1 MPGNRIAT
9 YPALIADEAA
19 FNALPLQTSPPPW
32 WTDISARA
40 LGPWGTSHG
49 SNYQLARTMAGILR
63 PVYDNRDGGLDP
75 DNSAGPY
82 WPNAQPYRG
91 LRKRT
96 RFGPNLLTADQAS
109 AGEFSSLS
117 GPMPLPDLNVINDSG
132 YPLSIVASGSAY
144 QGAQVYQATLP
155 NGATTFATVLLLQAA
170 AVVPRQSYSF
180 QVQARIISGN
190 SVSTQVAVLWYDN
203 LGNALGTTAGT
214 AQTLTS
220 GAGTWTQ
227 LTASGQAPAGAFSAW
242 LKVQIA
248 SGTLSGSTV
257 WQVDGLQWE
266 ASPVAS
272 PWQMPGTLGAN
283 LLPQPV
289 ATGTG
294 SIDPTKDSASN
305 YFASAAGSVAQA
317 TNLTAAPTGATTA
330 AAWTTPS
337 GTTSASP
344 LYAGVVGAGAPALDG
359 PVADCTQVAAG
370 SVYTF
375 SVYLS
380 RASSA
385 DATVQVTAGVRWF
398 DATGALIST
407 SSGSAVT
414 VAVGS
419 WVRASVANATAPAGA
434 VWGRVRFL
442 ISTPASTTA
451 TNVIYA
457 TGWQLEL
464 AASASAWS
472 DPGPTY
478 FAWSGFFEQFPM
490 SWRLSG
496 TWGELDAVGVDA
508 LAGLAQYTVLD
519 PLAEEMLV
527 DNPNFLYAMDDPA
540 GSAGCADK
548 TGNRIAAPIENSPFG
563 AGSLTLGNSITA
575 SSPSGLMIGSTGA
588 VATFN
593 NNPSETGSLQFPETF
608 VSIHKTTASPG
619 PPPNGSWTRIVHFRS
634 AAAPG
639 SNAAYI
645 LWNAIP
651 PTYGTSTNSQ
661 IMFQLQGTGGP
672 AGAPFLYVA
681 GATGGT
687 ASYSGAASLCDG
699 NWHQL
704 AISCDGSGNVAF
716 YADGAQVGT
725 GSITLPT
732 SGIAADVIGASV
744 QLGAQLYKGGFVG
757 DAAYAAEFPFAVSTA
772 QVANLYNSF
781 RSASSGESTGARAGR
796 LLTWVGWN
804 GARAL
809 DTGQTTSMGPATDLV
824 GGSAL
829 DGLNAISDTENGDVF
844 ASNAGAIT
852 FKARTARYN
861 STPQFVFGENT
872 QWGEWPYRAGDGDLQ
887 LPTDPTNTYNIIP
900 TQQYSPA
907 QTATA
912 RDTASQTAN
921 FPRTLPAIT
930 INSTSFAEVQAAG
943 QYLLSQLKTPRKRL
957 AQMVLDVSAVP
968 GLWRVAAQLE
978 KGTRIR
984 VMARPPWRA
993 TAVQFDGFVEYTAWN
1008 GDPRSGGATTLTVQ
1022 ASPADPNNY
1031 WTLGALH
1038 TTLNAQAAS
1047 GQAQATINA
1056 LPDAAVNMLS
1066 QSLPAG
1072 YQLTFEPGT
1081 PRQETMTLS
1090 ATGIPATTIGYQT
1103 ATLTFTA
1110 NLAFTHAAGTVVC
1123 EPLPAGY
1130 TDPTVWDANSVIG
1143 AASTTVVSGGA
1154 SGTNTITVGP
1164 LADSAVNPLGS
1175 NWNVGDLLSISP
1187 GTVNNEGYNLL
1198 TPNQSTAGEGV
1209 LPLAAGTNG
1218 TAVGVSSALGTA
1230 TVTASGTAFQGAN
1243 VWQVPIAANAS
1254 LSRLLRV
1261 GLVPVAGGLA
1271 HTWSVYVRSVTSGQN
1286 PTVNAQIIFL
1296 NSAGTQVGSTANGGT
1311 SVLTGGAS
1319 ASWTRVSVTATAPA
1333 TAVWATVGVPLNA
1346 TAPTSTWNF
1355 QADALQFEQAAS
1367 ASAYCTTPQVKS
1379 VAASVP
1385 GYSSVQITL
1394 GTNLINSHAAADTV
1408 CDWLPPGFASP
1419 SAVPATARLSY

>member
-19 FNALPLQTSPPPW
+19 FNALPLQVFPPPW

-91 LRKRT
+91 LRKRM

-109 AGEFSSLS
+109 AGEFSSLL
-117 GPMPLPDLNVINDSG
+117 GPMPLPDLNVINDGG
-132 YPLSIVASGSAY
+132 YPLSIVASGSAF

-170 AVVPRQSYSF
+170 QVVPRQSYSF
-180 QVQARIISGN
+180 QAQARITSGN

-203 LGNALGTTAGT
+203 LGNALGTTTGT

-248 SGTLSGSTV
+248 SGTLSGGTV

-266 ASPVAS
+266 ASQVAS

-283 LLPQPV
+283 LLPQAV

-294 SIDPTKDSASN
+294 SIDPTKDSAGA

-330 AAWTTPS
+330 VAWTTPS

-385 DATVQVTAGVRWF
+385 DATVQVTAAIKWF
-398 DATGALIST
+398 DSTGALIST

-414 VAVGS
+414 VAAGS

-442 ISTPASTTA
+442 ISAPASTTA
-451 TNVIYA
+451 TNVLYA
-457 TGWQLEL
+457 TGWQLEQ

-472 DPGPTY
+472 DPGPTW

-496 TWGELDAVGVDA
+496 TYGELDAVGVDA

-519 PLAEEMLV
+519 PLAEEMLGY
-527 DNPNFLYAMDDPA
+527 NPNFLYTLGDPV
-540 GSAGCADK
+540 GSSSCADLS
-548 TGNRIAAPIENSPFG
+548 GNRIAAPIENSPFG
-563 AGSLTLGNSITA
+563 AGSLVLGSSITA
-575 SSPSGLMIGSTGA
+575 PSSSGLMVGSTGT

-593 NNPSETGSLQFPETF
+593 NNSSQANAQEPQTYISL
-608 VSIHKTTASPG
+608 HKTTTAPG
-619 PPPNGSWTRIVHFRS
+619 PPTSGAWSRLIAFRS
-634 AAAPG
+634 PTTPAAGHSPTIWSG
-639 SNAAYI
+639 VT
-645 LWNAIP
+645 
-651 PTYGTSTNSQ
+651 PTYSTDLSQ
-661 IMFQLQGTGGP
+661 FQLSINATTGTLS
-672 AGAPFLYVA
+672 FLEN
-681 GATGGT
+681 
-687 ASYSGAASLCDG
+687 GAATLAGILYTSASTVCDG
-699 NWHQL
+699 NWHL
-704 AISCDGSGNVAF
+704 FGVVFEGNGYF
-716 YADGAQVGT
+716 DIYLDGARVLHDNNGGAGWVTTTNLQT
-725 GSITLPT
+725 
-732 SGIAADVIGASV
+732 DVIGAFIV
-744 QLGAQLYKGGFVG
+744 PGNNAWVLGFVG
-757 DAAYAAEFPFAVSTA
+757 DVAFAAEFPTALSTA
-772 QVANLYNSF
+772 QMTNLYNSF
-781 RSASSGESTGARAGR
+781 RTASSGESTGARANR
-796 LLTWVGWN
+796 LLTWIGWN
-804 GARAL
+804 GARAI
-809 DTGQTTSMGPATDLV
+809 DTGQTASMGPATDLT
-824 GGSAL
+824 GRSGL
-829 DGLNAISDTENGDVF
+829 DGLNAIADTENGDVF
-844 ASNAGAIT
+844 ASNGGALT

-861 STPQFVFGENT
+861 SAPQFVFGSNT

-907 QTATA
+907 QTSIA
-912 RDTASQTAN
+912 RDAASQTAN
-921 FPRTLPAIT
+921 FPRTLPART

-984 VMARPPWRA
+984 VMARPAWRS
-993 TAVQFDGFVEYTAWN
+993 TAIQFDGFVEYTAWN

-1081 PRQETMTLS
+1081 PRQETMTLTP
-1090 ATGIPATTIGYQT
+1090 TGIPATTIGYQT

-1110 NLAFTHAAGTVVC
+1110 NFAFTHAADTVVC

-1143 AASTTVVSGGA
+1143 AASATVVSGGA

-1164 LADSAVNPLGS
+1164 LADAAVNPLGS

-1187 GTVNNEGYNLL
+1187 GTVNAEGYNLL

-1230 TVTASGTAFQGAN
+1230 SVTASGTAFQGAN

-1286 PTVNAQIIFL
+1286 PTVNAQIIFFDRT
-1296 NSAGTQVGSTANGGT
+1296 GTQVGSTANGST

-1355 QADALQFEQAAS
+1355 QADGLQFEQAAS
-1367 ASAYCTTPQVKS
+1367 ASVYCTTPQVKS

-1394 GTNLINSHAAADTV
+1394 NTNLVNSHAAGDTV
-1408 CDWLPPGFASP
+1408 CDWLPPGISSP
-1419 SAVPATARLSY
+1419 PAGTARLSY